1 MKKLFTLFNEER
13 QQLQT
18 EIDKVTNVEQ
28 VVKLVQ
34 NRIDHL
40 EKIYIGELN
49 MAQVRSAAFFLDAL
63 RQSIATLTAANQI
76 QVTLPESKQVTN
88 QITKLSPNRLI
99 LKLLK
104 TLLYVGILAWLFYLT
119 ETSPGAWMGILLAS
133 VLIGLEVVLQLDK
146 DKQENNSNFAELKE
160 LPQSVL
166 KIDSKILLDNLGDAL
181 NTIDLAVAR
190 VEQGN
195 QSLDDRAIEELPELL
210 NFLQRLIGASFLD
223 KPQMML
229 ELTKLLPQILM
240 EQGIRTQIYQPKDP
254 KSDREYFDFE
264 PSIDPDTKDFV
275 TITPALLKGDRLL
288 RRGRVIEPA
297 YSQARE

>member
-13 QQLQT
+13 HQLQT

-63 RQSIATLTAANQI
+63 RQSLATLTAANQI
-76 QVTLPESKQVTN
+76 QVTIPESKQVTS

-104 TLLYVGILAWLFYLT
+104 TLLYIGILAWLFYLT
-119 ETSPGAWMGILLAS
+119 ETSPGAWMAILLAS

-146 DKQENNSNFAELKE
+146 DQQENNSNSAELKE

-195 QSLDDRAIEELPELL
+195 QSLDDRTIEELPELL

-254 KSDREYFDFE
+254 HSDREYFDFE
-264 PSIDPDTKDFV
+264 PSIDPETKDFV

-297 YSQARE
+297 SK

>member
-1 MKKLFTLFNEER
+1 MKKLFTLFSEER
-13 QQLQT
+13 NQLQT
-18 EIDKVTNVEQ
+18 EIDESTSVEQ

-40 EKIYIGELN
+40 ERIYISELN
-49 MAQVRSAAFFLDAL
+49 LAQVRLASFFLDAL
-63 RQSIATLTAANQI
+63 RQSIATLAAPQVSQI
-76 QVTLPESKQVTN
+76 TLPEAKPITN

-104 TLLYVGILAWLFYLT
+104 ALIYIGILGWLFYLT
-119 ETSPGAWMGILLAS
+119 ETTPGAWMAILLAS

-146 DKQENNSNFAELKE
+146 NKQENNSNLPELRE
-160 LPQSVL
+160 LPQPTL
-166 KIDSKILLDNLGDAL
+166 KVDSKILLDNLGDAL

-190 VEQGN
+190 VEEGN
-195 QSLDDRAIEELPELL
+195 KPFDDRAIEELPELL

-223 KPQMML
+223 RPQMML
-229 ELTKLLPQILM
+229 ELAKILPQILLD
-240 EQGIRTQIYQPKDP
+240 QGIRTQIYQPNNP
-254 KSDREYFDFE
+254 QSDRAFFDFE
-264 PSIDPDTKDFV
+264 PSIDPDTKDYV

>member
-13 QQLQT
+13 HQLQT

-63 RQSIATLTAANQI
+63 RQSLATLTAANQI
-76 QVTLPESKQVTN
+76 QVTLPESNQVTS

-104 TLLYVGILAWLFYLT
+104 TLLYIGILAWLFYLT
-119 ETSPGAWMGILLAS
+119 ETSPGAWMAILLAS
-133 VLIGLEVVLQLDK
+133 VLIGLEIVLQLDK
-146 DKQENNSNFAELKE
+146 DQQENNSNSAELRE

-254 KSDREYFDFE
+254 QSDREYFDFE

-288 RRGRVIEPA
+288 RRGRVIQPA
-297 YSQARE
+297 SK